1 MKKYSLIFFSLVMIF
16 LAACSN
22 DDAAGKNKDDGTAK
36 SDDKKKDVELTFSIW
51 GNDQHAEMYEELL
64 KGFYDKN
71 PNIKVKIDLIPFPD
85 YQQKMSVLAAGNE
98 LPDVGWVSE
107 AMVSQFTK
115 NDILSDISEFSK
127 DDNFDMNDFIP
138 STLEL
143 WKHDGK
149 LLGLPFS
156 TPPMIL
162 YYNKTMFEKAG
173 LETPTE
179 LAMKD
184 EWTWE
189 QFEEAAKVLSA
200 GEGTNRTYG
209 ARLFREWTNFATLP
223 SHTIS
228 YGGSIFSDDM
238 KEFTWNSSEGAKTFE
253 MLNRMMFEDKSHVPP
268 GENIEYEGGKVGMYS
283 AMYSYMTNA
292 REITDFEWD
301 IAPLPKGPK
310 GRAPLLGQAGIV
322 AFEGGKHPEEA
333 KVLLKFL
340 ASKEGIQA
348 QSVFFV
354 PARKSVL
361 ESDEFINIPNNPSRE
376 SIQLAMIDQ
385 MNHGY
390 TYPLHEDWTKIESE
404 IIKGIDKLFAQMET
418 PTVILEQM
426 EKDIKPLLK

>member
-1 MKKYSLIFFSLVMIF
+1 MKKYSLIFFSLVLIF
-16 LAACSN
+16 LAACSS
-22 DDAAGKNKDDGTAK
+22 DDATTANDNDNKKN
-36 SDDKKKDVELTFSIW
+36 VELTFSIW
-51 GNDQHAEMYEELL
+51 GNDQHAAMYEELL
-64 KGFYDKN
+64 KEFYAEHSD
-71 PNIKVKIDLIPFPD
+71 IKVKIDLIPFPD
-85 YQQKMSVLAAGNE
+85 YQQKMSVLAAGKE

-115 NDILSDISEFSK
+115 NNILSDISEFGK

-162 YYNKTMFEKAG
+162 YYNKTMFEEAG

-179 LAMKD
+179 LALKG

-189 QFEEAAKVLSA
+189 QFEEAAKVLSS
-200 GEGTNRTYG
+200 GEGINRTYG

-238 KEFTWNSSEGAKTFE
+238 KEFTWNSPEGVKTFE

-283 AMYSYMTNA
+283 AMYSYMTTA
-292 REITDFEWD
+292 RAITDFEWD
-301 IAPLPKGPK
+301 IAPLPKGPN

-322 AFEGGKHPEEA
+322 AFEGGKHPKEA
-333 KVLLKFL
+333 KELLKFL
-340 ASKEGIQA
+340 ASKKGIQA

-361 ESDEFINIPNNPSRE
+361 ESEEFINVPNNPSRE

-385 MNHGY
+385 MNDGY

-404 IIKGIDKLFAQMET
+404 IIKGVDKLYAQMES
-418 PTVILEQM
+418 PAAILEQM

>member
-1 MKKYSLIFFSLVMIF
+1 MKKYLLIFFSLVLIF
-16 LAACSN
+16 LAACSKE
-22 DDAAGKNKDDGTAK
+22 DSKDQSKDDGTAK
-36 SDDKKKDVELTFSIW
+36 SDDKKEDVELTFSIW
-51 GNDQHAEMYEELL
+51 GNDQHAEMYEEVL
-64 KGFYDKN
+64 KGFYDEN

-85 YQQKMSVLAAGNE
+85 YQQKMSVLAAGSE

-127 DDNFDMNDFIP
+127 DDDFNMNDFIP

-189 QFEEAAKVLSA
+189 QFEEAAKALSA
-200 GEGTNRTYG
+200 GEGINRTYG

-238 KEFTWNSSEGAKTFE
+238 KEFKWNSTEGIKTFE

-301 IAPLPKGPK
+301 IAPLPKGPE

-322 AFEGGKHPEEA
+322 AFEGSKHPEEA

-418 PTVILEQM
+418 PTIILEQM